1 MSGFAWVTWRQQ
13 RWLVLAAL
21 ATVGGFLL
29 AAGLEHLHIWFP
41 GASLSRT
48 LAAFLPAAVGVFW
61 GAPLLARQLESGSAE
76 LAWTQTVP
84 RLRWLAA
91 ALAVVVVATGGVAL
105 AVLAILP
112 TTLGSRFSLL
122 FTYDVQSAAA
132 VGYALFAVA
141 LGVFVGAVIGRV
153 ELAMGVTL
161 VGYSLVRAV
170 VGTVVRH
177 HLPLHRIVLSHRAE
191 LGRFES
197 HAVIRDVGAGNQDV
211 LVTYQPASQFAK
223 LQWLELGLYAGLA
236 AVLLAATFVVIA
248 RRGARS

>member
-1 MSGFAWVTWRQQ
+1 MSGLTWVAWRQQ

-21 ATVGGFLL
+21 ATVGGFVL
-29 AAGLEHLHIWFP
+29 AAGLEHLHFWFP

-48 LAAFLPAAVGVFW
+48 LAAFLPAALGVFW

-91 ALAVVVVATGGVAL
+91 ALAVVLVATVGVAL

-112 TTLGSRFSLL
+112 TALGSRFSLV
-122 FTYDVQSAAA
+122 FTYDVQSAGA

-141 LGVFVGAVIGRV
+141 LGVFVGAVLGRV

-161 VGYSLVRAV
+161 VVYAV
-170 VGTVVRH
+170 VRDFVGTAVQH
-177 HLPLHRIVLSHRAE
+177 YLPLHRIVIPRADE
-191 LGRFES
+191 EQLES
-197 HAVIRDVGAGNQDV
+197 HAIIRELDYRRQDV
-211 LVTYQPASQFAK
+211 LVVYHPAGQLAK

-236 AVLLAATFVVIA
+236 AVLLAGTFLVIA
-248 RRGARS
+248 RRGART